1 MWFGF
6 LKRDDASVA
15 VSEPMDIPWEKNDK
29 GRFWKLLMLR
39 PSTLGVAGRGG
50 VAAFFHRGVK
60 PGWVFICAT
69 DDLGA
74 LLDAAQD
81 DNDIVEYEARGGV
94 YVTWS
99 FVKPEFREGVAK
111 HLRDV
116 LRPEITDSGLDG
128 HRSYKVEAVPVN
140 PPN

>member
-29 GRFWKLLMLR
+29 GRFWKLLMVR
-39 PSTLGVAGRGG
+39 PSTLGIAGRGG

-60 PGWVFICAT
+60 PGWVFVCAT

-81 DNDIVEYEARGGV
+81 DKGIMDYEARGGV

-99 FVKPEFREGVAK
+99 FVKPEFREGVAR

-116 LRPEITDSGLDG
+116 LRPEVADSGLDG
-128 HRSYKVEAVPVN
+128 HRAYAVEAVPVN